1 MEMVFNKGKHMTKR
15 ETLIAFIKDML
26 RPRTMMEIIDIE
38 MRDAQ
43 LAKMQGEKSLEYA
56 NSVVEYNRQRI
67 RRLEERA
74 KELGG
79 KDAWNNCLGSNADVF
94 GGRGRSDRGR
104 SNIYVE

>member
-1 MEMVFNKGKHMTKR
+1 MTKR

-26 RPRTMMEIIDIE
+26 RPRTMLEIIDIE

-43 LAKMQGEKSLEYA
+43 LAKMQGEKALEYA
-56 NSVVEYNRQRI
+56 TSVVEYNRQRI

-79 KDAWNNCLGSNADVF
+79 K
-94 GGRGRSDRGR
+94 
-104 SNIYVE
+104 